1 MRRMIS
7 MQGVP
12 SALIAKNESW
22 VRKQAQALARHLP
35 SNVEKADL
43 IQVGLIAVAQAA
55 LGFQWQ
61 GERDTPEAAEAF
73 VRYARARVRGAMLDE
88 LRQMDHLARG
98 QRRRLKA
105 LQIARERLR
114 SAHGR
119 EPALAQLAAL
129 CGISVDEIARLEHAE
144 AQGRAIGS
152 DGGNGG
158 NGGDGDDAPNELRA
172 ATPHDEVEARVDTA
186 IVMRRLERF
195 FASLPPRERQVID
208 AYLGVGLTPT
218 QLAAEL
224 KVTPSRVSQMFK
236 AVVQRTAL
244 HFGQDPKRAVDRL
257 PERSPEAFE
266 HRVAQR
272 ERQRAAGATGDPWG
286 RMVERALTQP
296 IAGAG
301 DSDGGGAEPRT
312 APGERVRVNSVTRWG

>member
-1 MRRMIS
+1 

-12 SALIAKNESW
+12 SALIARNESW

-55 LGFQWQ
+55 LGFQWP
-61 GERDTPEAAEAF
+61 GARDTPEAAEAF
-73 VRYARARVRGAMLDE
+73 VRYARARVRGTMLDE

-98 QRRRLKA
+98 QRRRIKA
-105 LQIARERLR
+105 VQIARERLR
-114 SAHGR
+114 SAHGQ

-129 CGISVDEIARLEHAE
+129 CGMSIDEIARLEHAE
-144 AQGRAIGS
+144 ALGRALS
-152 DGGNGG
+152 CDS
-158 NGGDGDDAPNELRA
+158 GDGDDEQPRERPA

-195 FASLPPRERQVID
+195 FAALPPRERQVID

-236 AVVQRTAL
+236 SLVQRTAV
-244 HFGQDPKRAVDRL
+244 HFGQDPKRAMDRL
-257 PERSPEAFE
+257 GERSPEAFE
-266 HRVAQR
+266 RRMAQR
-272 ERQRAAGATGDPWG
+272 ELQLAARAAEGPWG

-296 IAGAG
+296 IGTAAAGG
-301 DSDGGGAEPRT
+301 SGNVGGSEPGA
-312 APGERVRVNSVTRWG
+312 APPVRVSVNSSTRWS